1 MNLIHIRQKHWILAL
16 TMKQTKKTF
25 VYPLLSASFKTL
37 RKKAIECDLFP
48 MSCCAMH
55 KVLGYVFKAVPVHTV
70 IIEYFNIKE

>member
-1 MNLIHIRQKHWILAL
+1 MNLIPIEALNFSFNYETNQKLWF
-16 TMKQTKKTF
+16 T
-25 VYPLLSASFKTL
+25 YPLLSTSLKTL

-70 IIEYFNIKE
+70 IIEYLP